1 MRSILVLLISLVMV
15 TCTIS
20 TSTEFL
26 PNFEEQQYNQ
36 SPPTNGATVVIE
48 DDTETWDQD
57 GTIDGHIILTDHAR
71 LNIDANMTISEGST
85 ITVEDH
91 SQLFF
96 YENSSML
103 SASLDKSMS
112 VKYQDGTI
120 FIPLSESG
128 NNSILFQFSDNV
140 SGYGPTFLNG
150 QGDNFLADDDSL
162 SIYYNSAGEDYA
174 EISISHQHMESP
186 Q

>member
-48 DDTETWDQD
+48 DDTETWNQD

-91 SQLFF
+91 SQLFL
-96 YENSSML
+96 YENSSIL
-103 SASLDKSMS
+103 SICHRNFRYFGDQRRLWVAFGAVAGTKH
-112 VKYQDGTI
+112 QFGTI
-120 FIPLSESG
+120 LEVKMG
-128 NNSILFQFSDNV
+128 
-140 SGYGPTFLNG
+140 
-150 QGDNFLADDDSL
+150 SL
-162 SIYYNSAGEDYA
+162 
-174 EISISHQHMESP
+174 
-186 Q
+186 